1 MLGTCSWAQ
10 EDLIQY
16 LANIYSEWMNTC
28 VNGKLQLFPTA
39 SEEWEMLQKLIC
51 DTKVKAYILINFITL
66 SALLP

>member
-1 MLGTCSWAQ
+1 M
-10 EDLIQY
+10 
-16 LANIYSEWMNTC
+16 NIC

>member
-16 LANIYSEWMNTC
+16 LANIYSEWIC
-28 VNGKLQLFPTA
+28 VNGKLQSFPTA

>member
-16 LANIYSEWMNTC
+16 LANIYSEWMNIC